1 MEKTIQGR
9 VWLFGENIDT
19 DVLAPAQTLNLS
31 WEERKS
37 QILHTRPG
45 FVDEVEP
52 GDIIVAGKN
61 WGCGSS
67 REQAAENMK
76 NLGVAAIVAESFG
89 RIFFRNALAI
99 ALPAVVC
106 AGISNAFKEGDALAL
121 NLKSSIIKN
130 VATKAELKCTPY
142 TDDMLAMIE
151 KGGILNVLKERL
163 GLTS

>member
-1 MEKTIQGR
+1 MEKTIKGH
-9 VWLFGENIDT
+9 VWLFGDNIDT
-19 DVLAPAQTLNLS
+19 DVLAPFQTLNLS

-45 FVDEVEP
+45 FVDEIEP

-67 REQAAENMK
+67 REQAAENVK
-76 NLGVAAIVAESFG
+76 SLGIAAIVAESFG

-106 AGISNAFKEGDALAL
+106 SGISKAFKEGDTLEL
-121 NLKSSIIKN
+121 NLKSSKIKN
-130 VATKAELKCTPY
+130 IATNAELDCTPY
-142 TDDMLAMIE
+142 TDDMLSMIE

-163 GLTS
+163 TP

>member
-9 VWLFGENIDT
+9 VWLFGDNVDT

-31 WEERKS
+31 WDERKS
-37 QILHTRPG
+37 QILHTHPG

-67 REQAAENMK
+67 REHAAENMK
-76 NLGVAAIVAESFG
+76 NLGIAAIVAESFG

-106 AGISNAFKEGDALAL
+106 SGISKAFKEGEALEL
-121 NLKSSIIKN
+121 NLKSSKIKN
-130 VATKAELKCTPY
+130 IATNAELDFTPY
-142 TDDMLAMIE
+142 TDDMLTMIE
-151 KGGILNVLKERL
+151 KGGILNVLKDRL
-163 GLTS
+163 A